1 MIKRTIVSSLIVG
14 FAFGSFVFGGLSSDA
29 EAKSRFISIGT
40 GGPTGVY
47 FVVGNAVC
55 RMVHREAAEGR
66 KKAVNTVFVVPLR
79 RRVALTIIS
88 VKLKKVS
95 YSLVLHSLT
104 GSTTPITAVP
114 NGKVSSTVNYVLS
127 FRFTRSRFNLLLA
140 RVQV

>member
-1 MIKRTIVSSLIVG
+1 MLRQKAALFQLEQAAQLACILLLG
-14 FAFGSFVFGGLSSDA
+14 MLFA
-29 EAKSRFISIGT
+29 EWCIGK
-40 GGPTGVY
+40 PPRGV
-47 FVVGNAVC
+47 
-55 RMVHREAAEGR
+55 
-66 KKAVNTVFVVPLR
+66 KKAVNTEFGVPLH
-79 RRVALTIIS
+79 RRVALTITS